1 MSSLTLA
8 TVLCTPLL
16 YVNNSYPSDM
26 YGVMVPVPSSMSMNG
41 KRSELVPL
49 TSSSFENVARSWFE
63 RLSLIRLFRS
73 NETECTI
80 LSIEYIEFAKDILRV
95 ITETKN
101 QFGED
106 KDYSINIEEV
116 PAERA
121 AVILMEKD
129 KIFHPDE
136 IYELPLYGNQW
147 IPLGIKTTLHEKIK
161 LSAVLDKACSGG

>member
-1 MSSLTLA
+1 MKEKVILCLQTLDVVRSII
-8 TVLCTPLL
+8 TRNIEKGLL
-16 YVNNSYPSDM
+16 PNYSKDIMHLKSQYNTIGILGIYETLQKFGYTCKDEF
-26 YGVMVPVPSSMSMNG
+26 G
-41 KRSELVPL
+41 
-49 TSSSFENVARSWFE
+49 NVTY
-63 RLSLIRLFRS
+63 
-73 NETECTI
+73 TE
-80 LSIEYIEFAKDILRV
+80 EGIEFAKDILRI

-147 IPLGIKTTLHEKIK
+147 IPLGVKTTLHEKIK
-161 LSAVLDKACSGG
+161 LSAILDKACSGG